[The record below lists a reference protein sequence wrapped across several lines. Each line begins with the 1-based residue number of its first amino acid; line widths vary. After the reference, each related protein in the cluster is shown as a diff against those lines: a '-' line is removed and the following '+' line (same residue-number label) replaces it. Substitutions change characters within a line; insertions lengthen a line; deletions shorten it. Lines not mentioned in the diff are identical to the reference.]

1 MQCSSVGLQ
10 SRMKKIL
17 KIVVLG
23 FLLSG
28 NAYSVTM
35 SVKGYNSCGEY
46 LEWVDSNNDMNVS
59 WAVTYVEGYITGAN
73 DSAGT
78 NKTYNDRDGL
88 KYALE
93 NYCRKNPLSDTFEG
107 ARHIYYNILR

>member
-1 MQCSSVGLQ
+1 
-10 SRMKKIL
+10 MKKIL

-28 NAYSVTM
+28 NAYSETI

-59 WAVTYVEGYITGAN
+59 WAVTYV
-73 DSAGT
+73 
-78 NKTYNDRDGL
+78 
-88 KYALE
+88 
-93 NYCRKNPLSDTFEG
+93 
-107 ARHIYYNILR
+107 